1 MKTNYKL
8 FSFGLIAL
16 AINSASAQ
24 CPTPTLVT
32 ATPSVICA
40 GSTTSI
46 NATALGASI
55 NWFTV
60 PVGGIA
66 IGSSASAANFAVSPT
81 ITTTYYAESFASA
94 SVTYTFTNASA
105 TGSVG
110 PTAPQITAAYL
121 STNLNG
127 SVTVVGGIQQFTIP
141 ATGNYS
147 IEARGAQ
154 GGGSAGGKGASIKGT
169 FSLTA
174 GQVLKILV
182 GQQGLTTTPATSGG
196 GGAFVAIGTTP
207 LIVAGGGGSSTL
219 LSSTCDGTTTANGQV
234 AYGGWPV
241 VGLQSYLPGTAGNG
255 GDGSGGG
262 GGGGGG
268 GGFLSNG
275 TISDPAYGFG
285 FLNGGSGGTGLV
297 GGGFG
302 GGGGARDNGG
312 SYWGGGAGGGYSGG
326 AGACGTP
333 GNPERAGGGGSFN
346 SGTSQIN
353 TAGVNLGNGSVII
366 TYLGGVGCTSVSR
379 TSVTVTVNAKP
390 TVSVTSGAICT
401 GGSYTLSPSGAST
414 YTYSGGSA
422 VVSPTANT
430 SYSITGTSSVG
441 CVSSNT
447 AVATVTVNALPT
459 VTANSGTICSG
470 SSFTITG
477 SGASTYSYSSGSVVS
492 PTATATYT
500 VSGTSTLGCVG
511 SAVSSVTVNPSPLV
525 SATSSSSL
533 ICVGQSAILTAST
546 SATTYTWNT
555 GATTATISV
564 SPTVTST
571 YTVSSV
577 GTNGCV
583 GNGNV
588 TVNVSACTGI
598 NEAVANSISV
608 YPNPTSG
615 LVNVILTSELS
626 KNSTIEVYDAIGKL
640 VVKQVLT
647 SEANAVN
654 ISNLTNGI
662 YTFKVLNNSN
672 VIKIGKIVKQ

>member
-1 MKTNYKL
+1 MKRIYNL
-8 FSFGLIAL
+8 FSVGLIAL

-40 GSTTSI
+40 GATTSI
-46 NATALGASI
+46 NATASGASI

-60 PVGGIA
+60 PVGGVA
-66 IGSSASAANFAVSPT
+66 IGSSASAANFAISPT
-81 ITTTYYAESFASA
+81 TTTTYYAESFASA
-94 SVTYTFTNASA
+94 SSTYTFTNAGA
-105 TGSVG
+105 IGSVG
-110 PTAPQITAAYL
+110 PTASQITAAYL
-121 STNLNG
+121 TTNLNG
-127 SVTVVGGIQQFTIP
+127 SVTVVAGIQQFTIP

-154 GGGSAGGKGASIKGT
+154 GGGSAGGKGASIRGT

-182 GQQGLTTTPATSGG
+182 GQQGLTTIPATSGG
-196 GGAFVAIGTTP
+196 GGAFVVIGTTP

-234 AYGGWPV
+234 AYGGWPT
-241 VGLQSYLPGTAGNG
+241 VGLQTYLPGTAGNG
-255 GDGSGGG
+255 GNGSGGG

-268 GGFLSNG
+268 GGFLTNG
-275 TISDPAYGFG
+275 TASDPAFG
-285 FLNGGSGGTGLV
+285 YAFLNGGAGGTGLV

-302 GGGGARDNGG
+302 GGGGARDNVG
-312 SYWGGGAGGGYSGG
+312 SWWGGGAGGGYSGG

-366 TYLGGVGCTSVSR
+366 TYLGGVACTSVSR

-390 TVSVTSGAICT
+390 TVSVTSGAICS
-401 GGSYTLSPSGAST
+401 GGSYTLSPSGANT

-430 SYSITGTSSVG
+430 NYSVTGTSSLG

-459 VTANSGTICSG
+459 ITANSGTICSG
-470 SSFTITG
+470 SSFTISG
-477 SGASTYSYSSGSVVS
+477 SGASSYTYSSGSVVS

-500 VSGTSTLGCVG
+500 VTGTSTLGCVG
-511 SAVSSVTVNPSPLV
+511 STVSSVTVSASPLV

-533 ICVGQSAILTAST
+533 ICVGGNAILTASS

-555 GATTATISV
+555 GATTMSVSV

-571 YTVSSV
+571 YTVSSI

-588 TVNVSACTGI
+588 TVNVSPCTGI
-598 NEAVANSISV
+598 NEAVSNSISV
-608 YPNPTSG
+608 YPSPTSG
-615 LVNVILTSELS
+615 IVNINLTSELS
-626 KNSTIEVYDAIGKL
+626 KNSSLEVYDALGKL
-640 VVKQVLT
+640 VVKHVLT
-647 SEANAVN
+647 SELNSIN
-654 ISNLTNGI
+654 IFNLDNGI
-662 YTFKVLNNSN
+662 YTFKVLYNINT
-672 VIKIGKIVKQ
+672 IKIGKLIKQ